1 MSGLKHT
8 QETSIDRLYPDL
20 PADER
25 AKIEHNLGRYIEI
38 VSRVYDRNGPK
49 IAKLLTE
56 NPKLAKVRE
65 TAREIKPANKTAA
78 LS

>member
-1 MSGLKHT
+1 MSAPKLIEG
-8 QETSIDRLYPDL
+8 TSIEKLYPDL